1 MSGVEIREVAAGD
14 DGIRIDRWF
23 KAHYPGLSFGRLQK
37 LMRTGQI
44 RLDGGRT
51 RPGERIAVGQKIR
64 VPPIDL
70 EAAPKPPKKPNKAD
84 ADFVRSLILHED
96 DELFVLNKPCGLAVQ
111 GGSGTSRH
119 LDGMLGALAGRNGE
133 PPRLVHRLDR
143 DTAGVIV
150 LARRRV
156 VAAEL
161 SRTFRSRAARK
172 IYWALVTGV
181 PKPAQGRISVALA
194 KTPGPQGERVATVD
208 GEDEAAQHAVTYYAV
223 VDKAAQRFAWLSLK
237 PVTGRTHQLRVHCAH
252 IGHPIVGDPKYGER
266 HVADPERDP
275 LGGLDNKLHLLA
287 RRIVLPHPTGGTLD
301 VTAPL
306 PEHMQRSFDRLGFD
320 VSDYDAKAHDK
331 DL

>member
-23 KAHYPGLSFGRLQK
+23 KVHYPGLSFGRLQK

-51 RPGERIAVGQKIR
+51 KPGERIAAGQKIR
-64 VPPIDL
+64 VPPIDP
-70 EAAPKPPKKPNKAD
+70 EAAPKPKRRPSDKDTA
-84 ADFVRSLILHED
+84 FVRSLILHED
-96 DELFVLNKPCGLAVQ
+96 KDLIVLNKPYGLAVQ
-111 GGSGTSRH
+111 GGSGTTRH
-119 LDGMLGALAGRNGE
+119 LDGMLGALAGRGGE

-150 LARRRV
+150 LARRRA

-161 SRTFRSRAARK
+161 SRTFRSRSARK

-194 KTPGPQGERVATVD
+194 KTPGPQGERVAPVD
-208 GEDEAAQHAVTYYAV
+208 PDDEDAQHAVTYYSV
-223 VDKAAQRFAWLSLK
+223 IDKAAQRFAWLSLK

-275 LGGLDNKLHLLA
+275 LGGLDNKLHLVA
-287 RRIVLPHPTGGTLD
+287 RRIVLPHPAGGTLD

-306 PEHMQRSFDRLGFD
+306 PEHMQRSWDRLGFD
-320 VSDYDAKAHDK
+320 VADYDPKVEEDVR
-331 DL
+331 